1 MEHLSITTIP
11 VTIKVLE
18 VGGKRLT
25 LSVFRQIPEDFFF
38 GDDISDEQRAAWYL
52 GWVDYNGKWLLFSR
66 DGILVKDRFDF
77 KRENIVI
84 SGRYSHSKKNIE
96 RMRADPTYMDG
107 KWGNLLADNE
117 RRHNEIYEEWRTG
130 EEKRMAWNKQYQIL
144 MTNDKQIYI
153 AI

>member
-1 MEHLSITTIP
+1 
-11 VTIKVLE
+11 
-18 VGGKRLT
+18 
-25 LSVFRQIPEDFFF
+25 
-38 GDDISDEQRAAWYL
+38 
-52 GWVDYNGKWLLFSR
+52 
-66 DGILVKDRFDF
+66 
-77 KRENIVI
+77 
-84 SGRYSHSKKNIE
+84 
-96 RMRADPTYMDG
+96 MRADPTYMDG